1 MKIHLN
7 QVPAEG
13 FHIEG
18 EEANDFLELNGEIH
32 RAVSPVRYQL
42 DVGLSEGGLF
52 ATGEISVDLEL
63 ECVRCLRLFQ
73 ETLTL
78 DHFAMQI
85 ELTGPEMIDLT
96 PSVREDILLTL
107 PPHPHCDEAGKNE
120 CPGIPFPQGNSAN
133 TDETILS
140 TAPKAWD
147 ALDKLQIK
155 PRN

>member
-7 QVPAEG
+7 QIPAEG
-13 FHIEG
+13 LHIEG
-18 EEANDFLELNGEIH
+18 EEANDFLELNEEIY

-42 DVGLSEGGLF
+42 DVGTSEGGLF

-63 ECVRCLRLFQ
+63 ECVRCLRNFE

-78 DHFAMQI
+78 DQFAMQI
-85 ELTGPEMIDLT
+85 ELMGPEMIDLT
-96 PSVREDILLTL
+96 PSVREDILLAL

-120 CPGIPFPQGNSAN
+120 CPGVLLPGGNSAT
-133 TDETILS
+133 TDQTILS
-140 TAPKAWD
+140 DAPKAWD